1 MSLRCWYD
9 GYNYLILECGTSLS
23 YLGLFPLIHDIKFSQ
38 NIVGFDL
45 VIFCWGFLHWCSWEI
60 LVSFLYYSYVLLSL
74 DVVDLVSDIHLGRF
88 SVIFKK
94 YFLFFI
100 IFILLLLY
108 PLCIGHSIFHCST
121 IIDYSVLLISFLP
134 IFSFLLRFKGFSW
147 YVFKLTDISPQ
158 PALWLLK
165 QNTRDLVFYKQQNI
179 FVFS

>member
-9 GYNYLILECGTSLS
+9 GYNYLILECWTSLS

-60 LVSFLYYSYVLLSL
+60 LVSFLYYSYVLPSL

-88 SVIFKK
+88 SVIFRK
-94 YFLFFI
+94 YFWFFV

-108 PLCIGHSIFHCST
+108 PLCIGRSIFHCST

-147 YVFKLTDISPQ
+147 YVFKLTVISPQ